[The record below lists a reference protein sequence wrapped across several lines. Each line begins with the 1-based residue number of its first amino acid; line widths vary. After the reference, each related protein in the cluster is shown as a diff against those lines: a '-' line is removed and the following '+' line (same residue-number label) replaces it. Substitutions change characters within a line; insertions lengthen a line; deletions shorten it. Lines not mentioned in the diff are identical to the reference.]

1 MLTIMKNLQ
10 TIFLLTVYCS
20 HLIACNLLNS
30 TPTSNETS
38 TTEMNQENKP
48 VEKTL
53 YSSSPIIESNPIQ
66 ITKTH
71 SEIELIWKVPE
82 KRVNK
87 YLLNYG
93 YSADNLEFRK
103 EVELENLEQFD
114 DGTNGQVYRYV
125 IKNVAADKSVYITI
139 TAIDKETSS
148 KPSEVTTVLPN

>member
-1 MLTIMKNLQ
+1 MKNIKIIL
-10 TIFLLTVYCS
+10 FLIISSS
-20 HLIACNLLNS
+20 HLIACNLLNNAS
-30 TPTSNETS
+30 TSDDAGAV
-38 TTEMNQENKP
+38 EMNEETKP
-48 VEKTL
+48 IEKTL
-53 YSSSPIIESNPIQ
+53 YSASPIIESNPIQ

-82 KRVNK
+82 KRVTK

-93 YSADNLEFRK
+93 YSVDNLEFR
-103 EVELENLEQFD
+103 EEIELENLEQFD

-125 IKNVAADKSVYITI
+125 IKNVAVDKSVYITI